1 MVDGSSF
8 RCREEGCPPQE
19 VSFILIQRR
28 PATLPSVV
36 GSPAFQ
42 RPVPVVSGY
51 NSLLPVGIT
60 HLNLFFSVFLFGID
74 ISSRNG
80 EKHFGSFACFPRLSV
95 FQMQRC
101 FDLFYAS
108 LQCVLLDYEFMIKMN
123 FVCFF

>member
-1 MVDGSSF
+1 M
-8 RCREEGCPPQE
+8 
-19 VSFILIQRR
+19 QRGG
-28 PATLPSVV
+28 LPSPGSQLHPYSAASSKTQLPTVV
-36 GSPAFQ
+36 GSPAFL

-51 NSLLPVGIT
+51 NTLLPVDIT
-60 HLNLFFSVFLFGID
+60 HLNFFFSVFLFGID

-80 EKHFGSFACFPRLSV
+80 EKHFGSFACFPRLFV

-101 FDLFYAS
+101 FDLFYPS